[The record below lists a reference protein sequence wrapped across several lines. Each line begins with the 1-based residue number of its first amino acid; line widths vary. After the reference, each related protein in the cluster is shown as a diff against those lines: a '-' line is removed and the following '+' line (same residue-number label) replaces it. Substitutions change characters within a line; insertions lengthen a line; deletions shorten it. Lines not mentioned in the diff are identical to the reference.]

1 MDGPSLP
8 GPSLPGPSDR
18 AAPGRDARWLDAD
31 EQRAWRAYLS
41 MQGRLAAAL
50 NRQLQLES
58 GLSLADYEVLVHLTD
73 TPEAR
78 LRPYELQWALQWEQS
93 RLSHHLTRM
102 RRRGLVEREECSED
116 GRGAFVVLTE
126 KGRQAITAAAPGH
139 VGVVRRFFFD
149 GLSREEVALLERLS
163 TRILDRLDDAD
174 AAPEGDAG

>member
-1 MDGPSLP
+1 MDGPSR
-8 GPSLPGPSDR
+8 PGPSDR
-18 AAPGRDARWLDAD
+18 AASGHDARWLDAD
-31 EQRAWRAYLS
+31 EQRAWRAYLR

-58 GLSLADYEVLVHLTD
+58 GLSPADYEVLVHLTD

-149 GLSREEVALLERLS
+149 GFSREEVALLERLS
-163 TRILDRLDDAD
+163 TRILDRLDNAD
-174 AAPEGDAG
+174 AGPEADPR

>member
-1 MDGPSLP
+1 MERPSRP
-8 GPSLPGPSDR
+8 GPSERAVPGHD
-18 AAPGRDARWLDAD
+18 APWLDAD
-31 EQRAWRAYLS
+31 EQRAWRAYLR
-41 MQGRLAAAL
+41 MQGRLAATL
-50 NRQLQLES
+50 NRQLQIES

-102 RRRGLVEREECSED
+102 RRRGLVEREECSDD

-149 GLSREEVALLERLS
+149 GLSREEVALLERLA
-163 TRILDRLDDAD
+163 TRILGRLDDAD
-174 AAPEGDAG
+174 GEPGDDAG